1 MSTCCT
7 LRIKFKDQWRPR
19 PVGSSQRYTT
29 QSIIIKWL
37 TTSNRKQPRIK
48 KKQRTKQ
55 TAFEMAGFSHL
66 IGPHIRGLDRAV
78 HVGHA
83 PTPTAYLAVALPPAT
98 CAPRRCHL
106 GPAGYAAPMALWAQS
121 PPGHVSTRQ
130 GIPGAG
136 WGPPCLLCCSSPLDR
151 FTVVW
156 ILRFGFSRWD
166 FVLEEK
172 RIFSVWMVVV
182 CVKIGKDEFFY
193 FLCIEKFIIWRPQK
207 KVIIWPRSCQVF
219 LWNNSSYI
227 FYLTCRII

>member
-19 PVGSSQRYTT
+19 PVGSSQRYTS

-83 PTPTAYLAVALPPAT
+83 PTPTAYLAVALRARHVCTASVPPRT
-98 CAPRRCHL
+98 SRV
-106 GPAGYAAPMALWAQS
+106 GPWPCGPS
-121 PPGHVSTRQ
+121 PPWTRVDAAGHPWSRV
-130 GIPGAG
+130 
-136 WGPPCLLCCSSPLDR
+136 GPTVFALLFMSSRSVHCRVD
-151 FTVVW
+151 FAVW
-156 ILRFGFSRWD
+156 FFALGFCFGG
-166 FVLEEK
+166 EK
-172 RIFSVWMVVV
+172 NLFCVDGSSV
-182 CVKIGKDEFFY
+182 
-193 FLCIEKFIIWRPQK
+193 
-207 KVIIWPRSCQVF
+207 CQN
-219 LWNNSSYI
+219 W
-227 FYLTCRII
+227 